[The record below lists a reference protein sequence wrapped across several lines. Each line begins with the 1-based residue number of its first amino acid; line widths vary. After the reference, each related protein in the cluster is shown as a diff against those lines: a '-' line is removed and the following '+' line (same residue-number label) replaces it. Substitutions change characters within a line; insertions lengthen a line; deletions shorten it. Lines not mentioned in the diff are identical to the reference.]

1 MANPQTAIDV
11 GSDDEYVTRARG
23 RSIADRFVASSGPPS
38 SGTSKG
44 RQITSVE
51 DALFRSSLVRDFPP
65 VPRRGF
71 PRVIGDFQGSQ
82 GSSLSPRAPHGS
94 TAIIDL
100 LIHHQTFMTKSS
112 QNNSGAHNK
121 ESLDT
126 LRSELGQI
134 DRDILALVAKRQGVA
149 QKIGATKRELGIPT
163 RDFRQERDVIERARA
178 NAIDLG
184 LPGLL
189 GEELVLALIR
199 GSLTVQE
206 KDTVAASAEGSGRRA
221 LVIGGAGLMGR
232 WFVRYLAA
240 QGFSI
245 EIADPC
251 DGPAGVV
258 NHRDWTTVTLD
269 HELVIVATPMPVTH
283 QILTAL
289 AAAPPPG
296 IVFDVGSLKTP
307 LRDGLQALRNA
318 GGKVTSIHP
327 MFGPDTEL
335 LSGRHVIFVDV
346 GVPEA
351 TAAARALFE
360 PTMAT
365 LVEMD
370 LESHDRVIAYVLGL
384 SHALNIAFFTALA
397 ESGEAAPRL
406 ATLSSTTFD
415 AQLNVAANVAAENPD
430 LYFEIQ
436 TLNDYGTESLAAL
449 LYAVERLRS
458 VVRANDLDGFR
469 ALMNRGKSYLAG
481 RTRAP

>member
-1 MANPQTAIDV
+1 MQDTNNKA
-11 GSDDEYVTRARG
+11 
-23 RSIADRFVASSGPPS
+23 
-38 SGTSKG
+38 KKL
-44 RQITSVE
+44 
-51 DALFRSSLVRDFPP
+51 DA
-65 VPRRGF
+65 
-71 PRVIGDFQGSQ
+71 
-82 GSSLSPRAPHGS
+82 
-94 TAIIDL
+94 
-100 LIHHQTFMTKSS
+100 
-112 QNNSGAHNK
+112 
-121 ESLDT
+121 

-134 DRDILALVAKRQGVA
+134 DRDILALVAKRQAVA
-149 QKIGATKRELGIPT
+149 QRIGAAKRDLGIPT
-163 RDFRQERDVIERARA
+163 RDFRQERDVVERARA
-178 NAIDLG
+178 AAIDLG
-184 LPGLL
+184 LPGVL

-206 KDTVAASAEGSGRRA
+206 KDTVAESAEGSGRRA
-221 LVIGGAGLMGR
+221 LVIGGAGHMGL
-232 WFVRYLAA
+232 WFVRYLSA
-240 QGFSI
+240 QGFAI
-245 EIADPC
+245 EIADPN

-258 NHRDWTTVTLD
+258 NHRDWTTVKLD
-269 HELVIVATPMPVTH
+269 HELVIVATPMPATN
-283 QILTAL
+283 QILCAL
-289 AAAPPPG
+289 AASPPPG
-296 IVFDVGSLKTP
+296 VVFDVGSLKSP
-307 LRDGLQALRNA
+307 LREGLEALRAA
-318 GGKVTSIHP
+318 GAQVTSVHP

-335 LSGRHVIFVDV
+335 LSGRHVIFIDV
-346 GVPEA
+346 GMPKA

-370 LESHDRVIAYVLGL
+370 LESHDRLIAYVLGL

-469 ALMNRGKSYLAG
+469 ALMTRGKSYLAG